1 MGLFVALANWNN
13 CHNQQDDLCNPNI
26 IMSFNTNFCSLLIF
40 PSIRDFQHRG
50 SQESKQ
56 KLSMSK
62 SKRVICNCRLSL
74 QLSFCRS
81 HRPSSADHWFS
92 STCSRP
98 ALNWCKHCCILCW
111 SYSICN
117 REYLFSWPS
126 CQSGLPPVAQ
136 PAFLVRSH
144 LVLIAWNLSYK
155 PPGHLILLTKIVLNE
170 YETTW
175 FHLWDCGCR
184 WD

>member
-1 MGLFVALANWNN
+1 
-13 CHNQQDDLCNPNI
+13 
-26 IMSFNTNFCSLLIF
+26 MSFNTNFCLLLIF
-40 PSIRDFQHRG
+40 PSIRDSDKRFSPQRQ
-50 SQESKQ
+50 SRKQ

-62 SKRVICNCRLSL
+62 SKWAVCNCRLSL
-74 QLSFCRS
+74 QLSFCRN
-81 HRPSSADHWFS
+81 HQPSSADSWFS

-98 ALNWCKHCCILCW
+98 ALDYCEHCCILCW

-117 REYLFSWPS
+117 RKYLFSWPS

-155 PPGHLILLTKIVLNE
+155 PPCHLILLTKIVLNE

-175 FHLWDCGCR
+175 FHVWDCGHR
-184 WD
+184 WAQRKFPEEILKIYIFFP